1 QESLASR
8 PELDHA
14 RGDRFAHEFS
24 IIKSAGEPRSQRQR
38 FAEFLLDAR
47 RVKLGKPLRQR
58 LREQLAGA
66 HRIIDTLTG
75 DGVNKPAGISRQ
87 RPTRAAQPEAAPC
100 VHTERGKQV
109 AVDLSALKGISEAAH
124 EAVEPVPQAR
134 HATLTD
140 FSANAHGEVIRARK
154 SPGIAFKTL
163 EELHAQ
169 QIVPTRHVIAKGE
182 HEIVGTKILRQKGP
196 K

>member
-1 QESLASR
+1 MKQLAKRVCTNVPKCYHETQIELCRQSQIGLRSLEQLLDDFQESLASR

-109 AVDLSALKGISEAAH
+109 AVDLSALKGI
-124 EAVEPVPQAR
+124 
-134 HATLTD
+134 
-140 FSANAHGEVIRARK
+140 
-154 SPGIAFKTL
+154 
-163 EELHAQ
+163 
-169 QIVPTRHVIAKGE
+169 
-182 HEIVGTKILRQKGP
+182 
-196 K
+196 